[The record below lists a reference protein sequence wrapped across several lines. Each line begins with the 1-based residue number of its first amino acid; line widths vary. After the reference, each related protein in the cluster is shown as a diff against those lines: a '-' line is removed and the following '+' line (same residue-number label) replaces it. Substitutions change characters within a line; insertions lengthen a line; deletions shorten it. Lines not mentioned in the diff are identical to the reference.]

1 MKSFSTLAVLGALST
16 ILGAML
22 AAGTASADESAPAV
36 SKINGSASLSG
47 VYHYQDNLSEGLD
60 GILSGSL
67 SVPLTHSF
75 GFQADASAATTDD
88 DGAAGIGGHLFWRD
102 PAKGLVGLTG
112 AYATFP
118 NVGGS
123 FDMDITRVGGESEFY
138 LGDLTLAFSGG
149 YEDGNHTKDGFYGA
163 AKAYWYADDNLRL
176 GIGATK
182 NPISDTAAVLDLE
195 YQPDFAV
202 NSGMTFFAGTSV
214 GDDNL
219 VIAQTG
225 IRFYF
230 GDAKSLKRRNRE
242 DDPQSLTDEIFK
254 QINPAS
260 YAKYCASTNRINV
273 YPQVTCGVTTYVP
286 PV

>member
-1 MKSFSTLAVLGALST
+1 MKSLSKIALLGTFS
-16 ILGAML
+16 AML
-22 AAGTASADESAPAV
+22 VASAASAGDSAPAV
-36 SKINGSASLSG
+36 SKLNGSASFSG
-47 VYHYQDNLSEGLD
+47 IYHYQDNLSEGLD
-60 GILSGSL
+60 GLLSGSI

-112 AYATFP
+112 AYVAFP
-118 NVGGS
+118 NVGGT
-123 FDMDITRVGGESEFY
+123 FDMDITRVGGETEYY

-149 YEDGNHTKDGFYGA
+149 YEDGNRTKDGFYGA

-182 NPISDTAAVLDLE
+182 SPLSDTAGVLDLE
-195 YQPDFAV
+195 YQPEFGV

-230 GDAKSLKRRNRE
+230 GEPKSLKQRNRE
-242 DDPQSLTDEIFK
+242 DDPQPLTDEIFK
-254 QINPAS
+254 QINPS
-260 YAKYCASTNRINV
+260 NYAKYCANPSAYKV
-273 YPQVTCGVTTYVP
+273 QYPQVTCGATGHSYTP
-286 PV
+286 PI